1 MSESFTSLRAIILRR
16 SAAGDDSLALQTLL
30 ENGQFQWFRIPGVL
44 KSNKRSSFHYYPGA
58 VYRMIFRAAADT
70 RVIPR
75 SSELVFSPFSE
86 NQSYVL
92 LNAVAE
98 LIRAAEFLKASPEN
112 AEYFELLLAALTA
125 MPVGAAAVEAHV
137 DAHYWQ
143 LLHFLGLA
151 AVAEEDGEYVAYDLQ
166 SGFITA
172 RERAARAHSDFLLP
186 VEWIKRAEGEILDGV
201 DSAHCRELIRK
212 FLSTI

>member
-1 MSESFTSLRAIILRR
+1 MSESFTSLRAIIQRR
-16 SAAGDDSLALQTLL
+16 SAAGEDSLALTTLL
-30 ENGQFQWFRIPGVL
+30 ENGQFQSFRIPGVL

-58 VYRMIFRAAADT
+58 IYKIIFRAAGDT

-75 SSELVFSPFSE
+75 SAELIFSPFSDTQ
-86 NQSYVL
+86 NYQL

-98 LIRAAEFLKASPEN
+98 LVRAAEFLKTSPEN
-112 AEYFELLLAALTA
+112 AEYFEILAQSLVA
-125 MPVGAAAVEAHV
+125 MPVDAATLDAHV
-137 DAHYWQ
+137 DRHYWQ

-151 AVAEEDGEYVAYDLQ
+151 ASPEDGSEYIAYDLQ
-166 SGFITA
+166 SGFVTA

-186 VEWIKRAEGEILDGV
+186 IEWIKRAEGEVLDGV

-212 FLSTI
+212 YLSTI

>member
-1 MSESFTSLRAIILRR
+1 MILRR
-16 SAAGDDSLALQTLL
+16 SAAGEDSLALQTLL
-30 ENGQFQWFRIPGVL
+30 ENGQFQSFRIPGVL

-58 VYRMIFRAAADT
+58 VYKMIFHATADV

-75 SSELVFSPFSE
+75 SAELLFSPFSE
-86 NQSYVL
+86 NQDYRL

-98 LIRAAEFLKASPEN
+98 LVRAAEFLKASPDN
-112 AEYFELLLAALTA
+112 AEYFPLLEAALKSLPTD
-125 MPVGAAAVEAHV
+125 AAGLEVSV
-137 DAHYWQ
+137 DEHYWR

-151 AVAEEDGEYVAYDLQ
+151 GSPDGDFEYVAYDLQ

-172 RERAARAHSDFLLP
+172 RELAARAHSDFVLP
-186 VEWIKRAEGEILDGV
+186 IGWVKRAEGEIVDGV